1 MRVSRYIRSFF
12 ILILCA
18 FSLSARADDCKYC
31 EILLAVPSLEPELE
45 CVRFSFAQKIEC
57 QCKLWLNIYNEC
69 SSDLNILETGSFFCG
84 NETKCQTLQPGE
96 KVSLVQNLLFF
107 EETAEIQTDDTIS
120 FSHAETMHELKV
132 STKVSFWE
140 GSSSGCNSAGSGNPL
155 AGAFWMMAGIVL
167 VGRLRRRAS
176 KEFVDNYQS
185 PEVL

>member
-31 EILLAVPSLEPELE
+31 EILLAVPSLEPGLE
-45 CVRFSFAQKIEC
+45 CVRFSFVQKTEC
-57 QCKLWLNIYNEC
+57 RCELWLNIYNEC

-84 NETKCQTLQPGE
+84 NETKCQTLQSGE

-107 EETAEIQTDDTIS
+107 EEAEEIQTEDTIS
-120 FSHAETMHELKV
+120 FSHAEITHTLKV

-140 GSSSGCNSAGSGNPL
+140 GSSSGCNSAGRGNL
-155 AGAFWMMAGIVL
+155 STGAFLMMAGIIL
-167 VGRLRRRAS
+167 MRKLRRKS
-176 KEFVDNYQS
+176 
-185 PEVL
+185 